1 VCGKAL
7 ELIAGYRS
15 FPPVGPIRSLP
26 LISVPVL
33 PEVRFSVSSRHK
45 RSPYVVSCLVL
56 EVQSGRGAITHKL
69 QEEYDVGSMENVHE
83 RIEALEQQMRALGAH
98 TRTVER
104 RRRWWRGVACGLGL
118 LGLVSLSLQSGTAA
132 DPQPRGMPERMA
144 VLERKLSAIK
154 FDEAANEVVIT
165 GANLRIVNGLGT
177 TNTTNGVGNL
187 IVGFPQFWS
196 KKQRSV
202 VTICHC
208 MD

>member
-1 VCGKAL
+1 
-7 ELIAGYRS
+7 
-15 FPPVGPIRSLP
+15 
-26 LISVPVL
+26 
-33 PEVRFSVSSRHK
+33 
-45 RSPYVVSCLVL
+45 
-56 EVQSGRGAITHKL
+56 
-69 QEEYDVGSMENVHE
+69 VGSMENVHE

-104 RRRWWRGVACGLGL
+104 RLRWWRGVACGLGL

-177 TNTTNGVGNL
+177 TNTTNGVGNP